1 MMKVAPLA
9 TTAAA
14 RVTMNTTSIVSSF
27 SALYADLRNPS
38 YLRSD
43 TELLSVADDRNR
55 FHPAGAEGE
64 VATRKLRG
72 ELTEKYLGEAGKGE

>member
-55 FHPAGAEGE
+55 FHPAGAEGASSNE
-64 VATRKLRG
+64 KVERGINRKVLRRSR
-72 ELTEKYLGEAGKGE
+72 KG